1 MTPSPTH
8 PTSEMPTLAG
18 TKCSYGIYGVESD
31 DGRVCCVAEC
41 GACGD
46 VGCSR
51 FSPDLGADDCCVTD
65 ILLDGEACSA
75 TGTAPCYFDDCTVR
89 GPAPKT
95 ISTPA
100 PDDEFN
106 DKDES
111 TPAPFTPTPERVT
124 PPPSTPAPARV
135 TPAPPTPTP
144 APVTPGD
151 SLAPSPAGC
160 SPTVPVSPGPAS
172 PTGSEPTAP
181 VSPGPASPT
190 EHTPAPFTS
199 APTRVTPAPS
209 TPAPAPITRG
219 TPVSVTESFMVK
231 VPELNET
238 SVDFGVLVDVSFS
251 YAGDIANLKLL
262 AGDLVHDLAAST
274 ANLALALGSFS
285 DIKERTGINGSE
297 YTMLKDFGS
306 CSDEACFEQEQD
318 EFVLEVDTL
327 DADMS
332 GTDSTPSE
340 AQTIGLYRA
349 ATEWAW
355 RDGVLKVLAITTDDS
370 FHVPGDGYG
379 YDDEYY
385 TLDEVITAYNE
396 EGIKILA
403 LKAGNAGDEMDYIG
417 EGTGGVVET
426 TQADSADI
434 VGAILQASAAAQER
448 SRLTQRAIGLKRKG
462 FASVQYSK
470 VRVEWVCEDSSW
482 SITVDLSSDYENV
495 DGGATLEFIVTV
507 SVPAGSTVGTS
518 CAANVLADEVLVGS
532 QTFTTMTDGSVAVES
547 VMP

>member
-1 MTPSPTH
+1 MN
-8 PTSEMPTLAG
+8 
-18 TKCSYGIYGVESD
+18 
-31 DGRVCCVAEC
+31 
-41 GACGD
+41 
-46 VGCSR
+46 
-51 FSPDLGADDCCVTD
+51 
-65 ILLDGEACSA
+65 SA
-75 TGTAPCYFDDCTVR
+75 
-89 GPAPKT
+89 
-95 ISTPA
+95 
-100 PDDEFN
+100 
-106 DKDES
+106 
-111 TPAPFTPTPERVT
+111 PTPEDDF
-124 PPPSTPAPARV
+124 SFSF
-135 TPAPPTPTP
+135 
-144 APVTPGD
+144 D
-151 SLAPSPAGC
+151 FSFSY
-160 SPTVPVSPGPAS
+160 SYDE
-172 PTGSEPTAP
+172 EPWYDNGEDEP
-181 VSPGPASPT
+181 
-190 EHTPAPFTS
+190 TPAPFTS

-219 TPVSVTESFMVK
+219 TPVSVTESFTVK

-238 SVDFGVLVDVSFS
+238 SVDFGLLVDVSSS

-285 DIKERTGINGSE
+285 DIEERTGINGSE

-306 CSDEACFEQEQD
+306 CSDEVCFEQEQD

-332 GTDSTPSE
+332 GTDSTSSE

-355 RDGVLKVLAITTDDS
+355 RDGVLKVLAITTDNS

-385 TLDEVITAYNE
+385 TLDEVITACNE

-434 VGAILQASAAAQER
+434 VGAILQ
-448 SRLTQRAIGLKRKG
+448 G
-462 FASVQYSK
+462 FAGVQYSK

-482 SITVDLSSDYENV
+482 SITVDPSSDYENV
-495 DGGATLEFIVTV
+495 DGGATLEFTVTV
-507 SVPAGSTVGTS
+507 SVPAGTTVGTS

-532 QTFTTMTDGSVAVES
+532 QTFTTMTDGSVTVES